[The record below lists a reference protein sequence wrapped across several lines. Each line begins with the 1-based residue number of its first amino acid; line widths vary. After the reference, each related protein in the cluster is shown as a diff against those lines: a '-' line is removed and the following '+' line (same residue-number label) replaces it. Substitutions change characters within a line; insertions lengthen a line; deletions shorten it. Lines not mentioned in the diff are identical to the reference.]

1 MNNDRFDVKASTLR
15 ELGSTEIDAVGGADN
30 ASSWTTTTT
39 ITITTTLAC
48 TLTTT
53 TTTTLTTT
61 GNEEVR
67 QA

>member
-1 MNNDRFDVKASTLR
+1 MNNDRFDVKANTLR

-30 ASSWTTTTT
+30 ASWTLTTTITTTTT
-39 ITITTTLAC
+39 FVC
-48 TLTTT
+48 TMTTT

-61 GNEEVR
+61 GNNEEVL

>member
-1 MNNDRFDVKASTLR
+1 MNNDRFDVKANTLR

-30 ASSWTTTTT
+30 ASWTTTTT

-48 TLTTT
+48 SLTTT